1 MSDYNRKSMRLASTM
16 AALIVTTLGSGV
28 VSAQE
33 EDSSGAAFIGSVMIF
48 AVILVLVAAVM
59 FFAQRYKR
67 CPPDQIMVIY
77 GRTQK
82 TPDGKAKPSKVLHG
96 GAALVW
102 PLIQDYAYI
111 SLKPMTINI
120 DLRGALSLQNIR
132 INVPS
137 TFTIGVST
145 EEAVR
150 NNAAERLLGFK
161 VADIEEMAKEI
172 IFGQLRLTVA
182 TLTIEQINQD
192 RDSFLELIQK
202 NVGAEMRKV
211 GLYLINVNIADI
223 TDESDYIESIG
234 KKAAATAVEQA
245 RIDVANAERDGAIG
259 KAEADRVK
267 EIQVAQNTAE
277 AEKGRKAAEADQRVY
292 VEQQEAMAVG
302 GENAAQAEIARAN
315 ADLAEA
321 EASAKQRADV
331 ATAQA
336 EAEIQ
341 KAVYEEEESKL
352 RASEIARET
361 VAKQQVEIAA
371 DAEAERQR
379 RIARG
384 EADAILA
391 KYEAE
396 AEGIQKVLDAKAIG
410 YKSLVGS
417 ASGDPKAAA
426 TLLMVEKIESMVEAQ
441 TEAIRNLKIDKITVW
456 DSGNDADGN
465 SATSNF
471 VSSLVQSLPPI
482 HDVAKMS
489 GVELPDY
496 LGSMTDDSDE
506 S

>member
-1 MSDYNRKSMRLASTM
+1 M
-16 AALIVTTLGSGV
+16 AEPEDVLG
-28 VSAQE
+28 
-33 EDSSGAAFIGSVMIF
+33 IMIF
-48 AVILVLVAAVM
+48 AVVLILVAAVM

-77 GRTQK
+77 GRTER
-82 TPDGKAKPSKVLHG
+82 TADGRPKPSKTLHG
-96 GAALVW
+96 GASLVW

-145 EEAVR
+145 EPSIMA
-150 NNAAERLLGFK
+150 NAAERLLGFR
-161 VADIEEMAKEI
+161 VEDIEEMAKEI

-202 NVGAEMRKV
+202 NVGQEMRKV

-234 KKAAATAVEQA
+234 KKAASTAVEQA
-245 RIDVANAERDGAIG
+245 RVDVANAQRDGAIG
-259 KAEADRVK
+259 QAEADRTR

-315 ADLAEA
+315 ADLSEA

-331 ATAQA
+331 ATANA
-336 EAEIQ
+336 EAEIA
-341 KAVYEEEESKL
+341 KAKYEEEEQTL

-361 VAKQQVEIAA
+361 IAKQQVEIAA
-371 DAEAERQR
+371 EAEAERQR

-396 AEGIQKVLDAKAIG
+396 AEGVQKVLEAKAQG
-410 YKSLVGS
+410 YSNLVSS

-426 TLLMVEKIESMVEAQ
+426 TLLMVEKIEAMVSAQ

-456 DSGNDADGN
+456 DSGNDKDGN

-496 LGSMTDDSDE
+496 LGSMTEESDE

>member
-1 MSDYNRKSMRLASTM
+1 M
-16 AALIVTTLGSGV
+16 AEADEILG
-28 VSAQE
+28 
-33 EDSSGAAFIGSVMIF
+33 IMIF
-48 AVILVLVAAVM
+48 AVVLILVAAVM

-77 GRTQK
+77 GRTER
-82 TPDGKAKPSKVLHG
+82 TADGRPKPSKTLHG
-96 GAALVW
+96 GASLVW

-145 EEAVR
+145 EPSIMA
-150 NNAAERLLGFK
+150 NAAERLLGFR
-161 VADIEEMAKEI
+161 VEDIEEMAKEI

-202 NVGAEMRKV
+202 NVGQEMRKV

-234 KKAAATAVEQA
+234 KKAASTAVEQA
-245 RIDVANAERDGAIG
+245 RVDVANAERDGAIG
-259 KAEADRVK
+259 KAEADRTR
-267 EIQVAQNTAE
+267 EIQVAQNNAE
-277 AEKGRKAAEADQRVY
+277 AEKGRKAAQADQRVY

-336 EAEIQ
+336 EAEIA
-341 KAVYEEEESKL
+341 KAKYDEEEQSL

-361 VAKQQVEIAA
+361 IAKQQVEIAA
-371 DAEAERQR
+371 EAEAERQR

-396 AEGIQKVLDAKAIG
+396 AEGVKQVLEAKAQG
-410 YKSLVGS
+410 YSNLVSS

-426 TLLMVEKIESMVEAQ
+426 TLLMVEKIEEMVSAQ

-456 DSGNDADGN
+456 DSGNDKDGN

-489 GVELPDY
+489 GVELPEY
-496 LGSMTDDSDE
+496 LGSMTEESDE

>member
-1 MSDYNRKSMRLASTM
+1 M
-16 AALIVTTLGSGV
+16 AEAEDVLG
-28 VSAQE
+28 
-33 EDSSGAAFIGSVMIF
+33 IMIF
-48 AVILVLVAAVM
+48 AVVLILVAAVM

-77 GRTQK
+77 GRTEK
-82 TPDGKAKPSKVLHG
+82 TADGRPKPSKTLHG
-96 GAALVW
+96 GASLVW

-145 EEAVR
+145 EPSIMA
-150 NNAAERLLGFK
+150 NAAERLLGFR
-161 VADIEEMAKEI
+161 VEDIEEMAKEI

-202 NVGAEMRKV
+202 NVGQEMRKV

-234 KKAAATAVEQA
+234 KKAASTAVEQA
-245 RIDVANAERDGAIG
+245 RVDVANAERDGAIG
-259 KAEADRVK
+259 KAEADRTR
-267 EIQVAQNTAE
+267 EIQVAQNNAE
-277 AEKGRKAAEADQRVY
+277 AEKGRKAAQADQRVY

-336 EAEIQ
+336 EAEIA
-341 KAVYEEEESKL
+341 KAKYDEEEQSL

-361 VAKQQVEIAA
+361 IAKQQVEIAA
-371 DAEAERQR
+371 EAEAERQR

-396 AEGIQKVLDAKAIG
+396 AEGVKQVLEAKAQG
-410 YKSLVGS
+410 YSNLVSS

-426 TLLMVEKIESMVEAQ
+426 TLLMVEKIEAMVSAQ

-456 DSGNDADGN
+456 DSGNDKDGN

-496 LGSMTDDSDE
+496 LGSMTEESDE

>member
-1 MSDYNRKSMRLASTM
+1 M
-16 AALIVTTLGSGV
+16 AEPEDVLG
-28 VSAQE
+28 
-33 EDSSGAAFIGSVMIF
+33 IMIF
-48 AVILVLVAAVM
+48 AVVLILVAAVM

-77 GRTQK
+77 GRTER
-82 TPDGKAKPSKVLHG
+82 TADGRPKPSKTLHG
-96 GAALVW
+96 GASLVW

-145 EEAVR
+145 EPSIMA
-150 NNAAERLLGFK
+150 NAAERLLGFR
-161 VADIEEMAKEI
+161 VEDIEEMAKEI

-202 NVGAEMRKV
+202 NVGQEMRKV

-234 KKAAATAVEQA
+234 KKAASTAVEQA
-245 RIDVANAERDGAIG
+245 RIDVANAQRDGAIG
-259 KAEADRVK
+259 QSEADRTR
-267 EIQVAQNTAE
+267 EIQVAQNNAE
-277 AEKGRKAAEADQRVY
+277 AEKGRKAAQADQRVY

-331 ATAQA
+331 ATANA
-336 EAEIQ
+336 EAEIA
-341 KAVYEEEESKL
+341 KAKYEEEEQTL

-361 VAKQQVEIAA
+361 IAKQQVEIAA
-371 DAEAERQR
+371 EAEAERQR

-396 AEGIQKVLDAKAIG
+396 AEGVQKVLEAKAHG
-410 YKSLVGS
+410 YSNLVSS

-426 TLLMVEKIESMVEAQ
+426 TLLWW
-441 TEAIRNLKIDKITVW
+441 RR
-456 DSGNDADGN
+456 
-465 SATSNF
+465 
-471 VSSLVQSLPPI
+471 
-482 HDVAKMS
+482 
-489 GVELPDY
+489 
-496 LGSMTDDSDE
+496 
-506 S
+506 

>member
-1 MSDYNRKSMRLASTM
+1 M
-16 AALIVTTLGSGV
+16 AEAEDVLG
-28 VSAQE
+28 
-33 EDSSGAAFIGSVMIF
+33 IMIF
-48 AVILVLVAAVM
+48 AVVLILVAAVM

-77 GRTQK
+77 GRTER
-82 TPDGKAKPSKVLHG
+82 TADGRPKPSKTLHG
-96 GAALVW
+96 GASLVW
-102 PLIQDYAYI
+102 PLIQDYAYV

-145 EEAVR
+145 EPSIMA
-150 NNAAERLLGFK
+150 NAAERLLGFR
-161 VADIEEMAKEI
+161 VEDIEEMAKEI

-202 NVGAEMRKV
+202 NVGQEMRKV

-234 KKAAATAVEQA
+234 KKAASTAVEQA
-245 RIDVANAERDGAIG
+245 RVDVANAERDGAIG
-259 KAEADRVK
+259 KAEADRTR
-267 EIQVAQNTAE
+267 EIQVAQNNAE
-277 AEKGRKAAEADQRVY
+277 AEKGRKAAQADQRVY
-292 VEQQEAMAVG
+292 VEQQEAMAVS

-336 EAEIQ
+336 EAEIA
-341 KAVYEEEESKL
+341 KAKYDEEEQSL

-361 VAKQQVEIAA
+361 IAKQQVEIAA
-371 DAEAERQR
+371 EAEAERQR

-396 AEGIQKVLDAKAIG
+396 AEGVKQVLEAKAQG
-410 YKSLVGS
+410 YSNLVSS

-426 TLLMVEKIESMVEAQ
+426 TLLMVEKIEAMVSAQ

-456 DSGNDADGN
+456 DSGNDKDGN

-496 LGSMTDDSDE
+496 LGSMTEESDE

>member
-1 MSDYNRKSMRLASTM
+1 
-16 AALIVTTLGSGV
+16 
-28 VSAQE
+28 
-33 EDSSGAAFIGSVMIF
+33 MIF
-48 AVILVLVAAVM
+48 AVVLILVAAVM

-77 GRTQK
+77 GRTER
-82 TPDGKAKPSKVLHG
+82 TADGRPKPSKTLHG

-145 EEAVR
+145 EPSIMA
-150 NNAAERLLGFK
+150 NAAERLLGFK
-161 VADIEEMAKEI
+161 VEDIEEMAKEI

-202 NVGAEMRKV
+202 NVGQEMRKV

-223 TDESDYIESIG
+223 TDNADYIESIG
-234 KKAAATAVEQA
+234 KKAASTAVEQA
-245 RIDVANAERDGAIG
+245 RVDVANAERDGAIG
-259 KAEADRVK
+259 KAEADRTK
-267 EIQVAQNTAE
+267 DIQVAKNTAE
-277 AEKGRKAAEADQRVY
+277 AEKGRKEAEADQRVY
-292 VEQQEAMAVG
+292 VEQQEALAVG

-331 ATAQA
+331 ATAQS
-336 EAEIQ
+336 EAAI
-341 KAVYEEEESKL
+341 AMATYDEEEQKL

-371 DAEAERQR
+371 EAEAERQR

-391 KYEAE
+391 KYNAE
-396 AEGIQKVLDAKAIG
+396 AEGIQNVLESKAKG
-410 YKSLVGS
+410 YSSLVTS

-426 TLLMVEKIESMVEAQ
+426 TLLMVEKIEAMVNAQ

-456 DSGNDADGN
+456 DSGNNADGN

-496 LGSMTDDSDE
+496 LGSMTDETNDS
-506 S
+506 

>member
-1 MSDYNRKSMRLASTM
+1 M
-16 AALIVTTLGSGV
+16 AEAEDVLG
-28 VSAQE
+28 
-33 EDSSGAAFIGSVMIF
+33 IMIF
-48 AVILVLVAAVM
+48 AVVLILVAAVM

-77 GRTQK
+77 GRTER
-82 TPDGKAKPSKVLHG
+82 TADGRPKPSKTLHG
-96 GAALVW
+96 GASLVW

-145 EEAVR
+145 EPSIMA
-150 NNAAERLLGFK
+150 NAAERLLGFR
-161 VADIEEMAKEI
+161 VEDIEEMAKEI

-202 NVGAEMRKV
+202 NVGQEMRKV

-234 KKAAATAVEQA
+234 KKAASTAVEQA
-245 RIDVANAERDGAIG
+245 RVDVANAERDGAIG
-259 KAEADRVK
+259 KAEADRTR
-267 EIQVAQNTAE
+267 EIQVAQNNAE
-277 AEKGRKAAEADQRVY
+277 AEKGRKAAQADQRVY

-336 EAEIQ
+336 EAEIA
-341 KAVYEEEESKL
+341 KAKYDEEEQSL

-361 VAKQQVEIAA
+361 IAKQQVEIAA
-371 DAEAERQR
+371 EAEAERQR

-396 AEGIQKVLDAKAIG
+396 AEGVKQVLEAKAQG
-410 YKSLVGS
+410 YSNLVSS

-426 TLLMVEKIESMVEAQ
+426 TLLMVEKIEDMVSAQ

-456 DSGNDADGN
+456 DSGNDKDGN

-496 LGSMTDDSDE
+496 LGSMTEESDE

>member
-1 MSDYNRKSMRLASTM
+1 M
-16 AALIVTTLGSGV
+16 ATSADILG
-28 VSAQE
+28 
-33 EDSSGAAFIGSVMIF
+33 IMIF
-48 AVILVLVAAVM
+48 AVVLILVAAVM

-77 GRTQK
+77 GRTER
-82 TPDGKAKPSKVLHG
+82 TADGRPKPSKTLHG

-145 EEAVR
+145 EPSIMA
-150 NNAAERLLGFK
+150 NAAERLLGFK
-161 VADIEEMAKEI
+161 VEDIEEMAKEI

-202 NVGAEMRKV
+202 NVGQEMRKV

-223 TDESDYIESIG
+223 TDNADYIESIG
-234 KKAAATAVEQA
+234 KKAASTAVEQA
-245 RIDVANAERDGAIG
+245 RVDVANAERDGAIG
-259 KAEADRVK
+259 KAEADRTK
-267 EIQVAQNTAE
+267 DIQVAKNTAE
-277 AEKGRKAAEADQRVY
+277 AEKGRKEAEADQRVY
-292 VEQQEAMAVG
+292 VEQQEALAVG

-336 EAEIQ
+336 EAAI
-341 KAVYEEEESKL
+341 AMATYDEEEQKL

-371 DAEAERQR
+371 EAEAERQR

-391 KYEAE
+391 KYNAE
-396 AEGIQKVLDAKAIG
+396 AEGIQNVLESKAKG
-410 YKSLVGS
+410 YSSLVTS

-426 TLLMVEKIESMVEAQ
+426 TLLMVEKIEAMVNAQ

-456 DSGNDADGN
+456 DSGNNADGN

-496 LGSMTDDSDE
+496 LGSMTDETNDS
-506 S
+506 

>member
-1 MSDYNRKSMRLASTM
+1 M
-16 AALIVTTLGSGV
+16 ATSADILG
-28 VSAQE
+28 
-33 EDSSGAAFIGSVMIF
+33 IMIF
-48 AVILVLVAAVM
+48 AVVLILVAAVM

-77 GRTQK
+77 GRTER
-82 TPDGKAKPSKVLHG
+82 TADGRPKPSKTLHG

-145 EEAVR
+145 EPTIMA
-150 NNAAERLLGFK
+150 NAAERLLGFK
-161 VADIEEMAKEI
+161 VEDIEEMAKEI

-202 NVGAEMRKV
+202 NVGQEMRKV

-223 TDESDYIESIG
+223 TDNADYIESIG
-234 KKAAATAVEQA
+234 KKAASTAVEQA
-245 RIDVANAERDGAIG
+245 RVDVANAERDGAIG
-259 KAEADRVK
+259 KAEADRTK
-267 EIQVAQNTAE
+267 DIQVAKNTAE
-277 AEKGRKAAEADQRVY
+277 AEKGRKEAEADQRVY
-292 VEQQEAMAVG
+292 VEQQEALAVG

-331 ATAQA
+331 ATAQS
-336 EAEIQ
+336 EAAI
-341 KAVYEEEESKL
+341 AMATYDEEEQKL

-371 DAEAERQR
+371 EAEAERQR

-391 KYEAE
+391 KYNAE
-396 AEGIQKVLDAKAIG
+396 AEGIQNVLESKAKG
-410 YKSLVGS
+410 YSSLVTS

-426 TLLMVEKIESMVEAQ
+426 TLLMVEKIEAMVNAQ

-456 DSGNDADGN
+456 DSGNNADGN

-496 LGSMTDDSDE
+496 LGSMTDETNE

>member
-1 MSDYNRKSMRLASTM
+1 MVEASGILT
-16 AALIVTTLGSGV
+16 I
-28 VSAQE
+28 
-33 EDSSGAAFIGSVMIF
+33 MIF
-48 AVILVLVAAVM
+48 AVVLILVAAVM

-67 CPPDQIMVIY
+67 CPPDKIMIIY
-77 GRTQK
+77 GRTER
-82 TPDGKAKPSKVLHG
+82 TADGRPKPSKTLHG

-120 DLRGALSLQNIR
+120 DLKGALSLQNIR

-145 EEAVR
+145 EPSIMA
-150 NNAAERLLGFK
+150 NAAERLLGFK
-161 VADIEEMAKEI
+161 EDDIEDMAREI

-202 NVGAEMRKV
+202 NVGQEMRKV

-223 TDESDYIESIG
+223 TDEADYIESIG
-234 KKAAATAVEQA
+234 KKAASTAVEQA

-259 KAEADRVK
+259 KAEADRTK
-267 EIQVAQNTAE
+267 DIQVAMNTAE

-331 ATAQA
+331 ATAQS
-336 EAEIQ
+336 EAEIA
-341 KAVYEEEESKL
+341 KATYEEEEQKL

-371 DAEAERQR
+371 EAEAERQR

-396 AEGIQKVLDAKAIG
+396 AEGIQKVLESKAKG
-410 YKSLVGS
+410 YSNLVAS

-426 TLLMVEKIESMVEAQ
+426 TLLMVEKIEAMVNAQ

-456 DSGNDADGN
+456 DSGNNADGN

-496 LGSMTDDSDE
+496 LGSMTDNSDE

>member
-1 MSDYNRKSMRLASTM
+1 M
-16 AALIVTTLGSGV
+16 AEPEDVLG
-28 VSAQE
+28 
-33 EDSSGAAFIGSVMIF
+33 IMIF
-48 AVILVLVAAVM
+48 AVVLILVAAVM

-77 GRTQK
+77 GRTER
-82 TPDGKAKPSKVLHG
+82 TADGRPKPSKTLHG
-96 GAALVW
+96 GASLVW

-145 EEAVR
+145 EPSIMA
-150 NNAAERLLGFK
+150 NAAERLLGFR
-161 VADIEEMAKEI
+161 VEDIEEMAKEI

-202 NVGAEMRKV
+202 NVGQEMRKV

-234 KKAAATAVEQA
+234 KKAASTAVEQA
-245 RIDVANAERDGAIG
+245 RVDVANAQRDGAIG
-259 KAEADRVK
+259 QAEADRTR

-277 AEKGRKAAEADQRVY
+277 AEKGRKAAQADQRVY
-292 VEQQEAMAVG
+292 VEQQEAMAVS

-315 ADLAEA
+315 ADLSEA
-321 EASAKQRADV
+321 EAAAKQRADV
-331 ATAQA
+331 ATANA
-336 EAEIQ
+336 EAEIA
-341 KAVYEEEESKL
+341 KAKYEEEEQTL

-361 VAKQQVEIAA
+361 IAKQQVEIAA
-371 DAEAERQR
+371 EAEAERQR

-396 AEGIQKVLDAKAIG
+396 AEGVQKVLEAKAQG
-410 YKSLVGS
+410 YSNLVSS

-426 TLLMVEKIESMVEAQ
+426 TLLMVEKIEAMVSAQ

-456 DSGNDADGN
+456 DSGNDKDGN

-496 LGSMTDDSDE
+496 LGSMTEESDE

>member
-1 MSDYNRKSMRLASTM
+1 M
-16 AALIVTTLGSGV
+16 AEPEDVLG
-28 VSAQE
+28 
-33 EDSSGAAFIGSVMIF
+33 IMIF
-48 AVILVLVAAVM
+48 AVVLILVAAVM

-77 GRTQK
+77 GRTER
-82 TPDGKAKPSKVLHG
+82 TADGRPKPSKTLHG
-96 GAALVW
+96 GASLVW

-145 EEAVR
+145 EPSIMA
-150 NNAAERLLGFK
+150 NAAERLLGFR
-161 VADIEEMAKEI
+161 VEDIEEMAKEI

-202 NVGAEMRKV
+202 NVGQEMRKV

-234 KKAAATAVEQA
+234 KKAASTAVEQA
-245 RIDVANAERDGAIG
+245 RVDVANAERDGAIG
-259 KAEADRVK
+259 KAEADRTR
-267 EIQVAQNTAE
+267 EIQVAQNNAE
-277 AEKGRKAAEADQRVY
+277 AEKGRKAAQADQRVY

-336 EAEIQ
+336 EAEIA
-341 KAVYEEEESKL
+341 KAKYDEEEQSL

-361 VAKQQVEIAA
+361 IAKQQVEIAA
-371 DAEAERQR
+371 EAEAERQR

-396 AEGIQKVLDAKAIG
+396 AEGVKQVLEAKAQG
-410 YKSLVGS
+410 YSNLVSS

-426 TLLMVEKIESMVEAQ
+426 TLLMVEKIEAMVSAQ

-456 DSGNDADGN
+456 DSGNDKDGN

-496 LGSMTDDSDE
+496 LGSMTEESDE

>member
-1 MSDYNRKSMRLASTM
+1 MVDASGILT
-16 AALIVTTLGSGV
+16 I
-28 VSAQE
+28 
-33 EDSSGAAFIGSVMIF
+33 MIF
-48 AVILVLVAAVM
+48 AVVLILVAAVM

-77 GRTQK
+77 GRTER
-82 TPDGKAKPSKVLHG
+82 TADGRPKPSKTLHG

-145 EEAVR
+145 EPSIMA
-150 NNAAERLLGFK
+150 NAAERLLGFK
-161 VADIEEMAKEI
+161 VDDIEEMAKEI

-202 NVGAEMRKV
+202 NVGQEMRKV

-223 TDESDYIESIG
+223 TDNADYIESIG
-234 KKAAATAVEQA
+234 KKAASTAVEQA

-259 KAEADRVK
+259 KAEADRTK
-267 EIQVAQNTAE
+267 DIQVAENTAQ
-277 AEKGRKAAEADQRVY
+277 AEKGRKAAEADRRVF

-321 EASAKQRADV
+321 EAGAKQRADV
-331 ATAQA
+331 ATAKA
-336 EAEIQ
+336 EAEIA
-341 KAVYEEEESKL
+341 KATYDEEEQKL

-371 DAEAERQR
+371 EAEAERQR

-396 AEGIQKVLDAKAIG
+396 AEGIQKVLESKAKG
-410 YKSLVGS
+410 YSNLVSS

-426 TLLMVEKIESMVEAQ
+426 TLLMVEKIEAMVNAQ

-456 DSGNDADGN
+456 DSGNNADGN

-496 LGSMTDDSDE
+496 LGSMTDDTNE

>member
-1 MSDYNRKSMRLASTM
+1 M
-16 AALIVTTLGSGV
+16 AEAEDVLG
-28 VSAQE
+28 
-33 EDSSGAAFIGSVMIF
+33 IMIF
-48 AVILVLVAAVM
+48 AVVLILVAAVM

-77 GRTQK
+77 GRTER
-82 TPDGKAKPSKVLHG
+82 TADGRPKPSKTLHG
-96 GAALVW
+96 GASLVW

-145 EEAVR
+145 EPSIMA
-150 NNAAERLLGFK
+150 NAAERLLGFR
-161 VADIEEMAKEI
+161 VEDIEEMAKEI

-202 NVGAEMRKV
+202 NVGQEMRKV

-234 KKAAATAVEQA
+234 KKAASTAVEQA
-245 RIDVANAERDGAIG
+245 RVDVANAERDGAIG
-259 KAEADRVK
+259 KAEADRTR
-267 EIQVAQNTAE
+267 EIQVAQNNAE
-277 AEKGRKAAEADQRVY
+277 AEKGRKAAQADQRVY

-336 EAEIQ
+336 EAEIA
-341 KAVYEEEESKL
+341 KAKYDEEEQSL

-361 VAKQQVEIAA
+361 IAKQQVEIAA
-371 DAEAERQR
+371 EAEAERQR

-396 AEGIQKVLDAKAIG
+396 AEGVKKVLEAKAQG
-410 YKSLVGS
+410 YSNLVSS

-426 TLLMVEKIESMVEAQ
+426 TLLMVEKIEEMVSAQ

-456 DSGNDADGN
+456 DSGNDKDGN

-496 LGSMTDDSDE
+496 LGSMTEESDE

>member
-1 MSDYNRKSMRLASTM
+1 M
-16 AALIVTTLGSGV
+16 AEPEDVLG
-28 VSAQE
+28 
-33 EDSSGAAFIGSVMIF
+33 IMIF
-48 AVILVLVAAVM
+48 AVVLILVAAVM

-77 GRTQK
+77 GRTER
-82 TPDGKAKPSKVLHG
+82 TADGRPKPSKTLHG
-96 GAALVW
+96 GASLVW

-145 EEAVR
+145 EPSIMA
-150 NNAAERLLGFK
+150 NAAERLLGFR
-161 VADIEEMAKEI
+161 VEDIEEMAKEI

-202 NVGAEMRKV
+202 NVGQEMRKV

-234 KKAAATAVEQA
+234 KKAASTAVEQA
-245 RIDVANAERDGAIG
+245 RVDVANAQRDGAIG
-259 KAEADRVK
+259 QAEADRTR

-277 AEKGRKAAEADQRVY
+277 AEKGRKAAQADQRVY

-302 GENAAQAEIARAN
+302 GENAAQAEIAKAN

-331 ATAQA
+331 ATANA
-336 EAEIQ
+336 EAEIA
-341 KAVYEEEESKL
+341 KAKYEEEEQTL

-361 VAKQQVEIAA
+361 IAKQQVEIAA
-371 DAEAERQR
+371 EAEAERQR

-396 AEGIQKVLDAKAIG
+396 AEGVQKVLEAKAHG
-410 YKSLVGS
+410 YSNLVSS

-426 TLLMVEKIESMVEAQ
+426 TLLMVEKIEAMVSAQ

-456 DSGNDADGN
+456 DSGNDKDGN

-496 LGSMTDDSDE
+496 LGSMTEESDE

>member
-1 MSDYNRKSMRLASTM
+1 M
-16 AALIVTTLGSGV
+16 ATSADILG
-28 VSAQE
+28 
-33 EDSSGAAFIGSVMIF
+33 IMIF
-48 AVILVLVAAVM
+48 AVVLILVAAVM

-77 GRTQK
+77 GRTER
-82 TPDGKAKPSKVLHG
+82 TADGRPKPSKVLHG

-111 SLKPMTINI
+111 SLKPMTIRIPLEN
-120 DLRGALSLQNIR
+120 ALSQQNIR

-145 EEAVR
+145 EPSIMA
-150 NNAAERLLGFK
+150 NAAERLLGFK
-161 VADIEEMAKEI
+161 VEDIEEMAKEI
-172 IFGQLRLTVA
+172 IFGQLRLTVS

-192 RDSFLELIQK
+192 RDAFLELIQR

-211 GLYLINVNIADI
+211 GLFLINVNIVDI
-223 TDESDYIESIG
+223 TDEADYIASIG
-234 KKAAATAVEQA
+234 KKAAASAVEQA
-245 RIDVANAERDGAIG
+245 RVDVAEAEKRGAIG
-259 KAEADRVK
+259 KAEADQLRRT
-267 EIQVAQNTAE
+267 QVAAADAE
-277 AEKGRKAAEADQRVY
+277 AEKGEKAAEADRRVF
-292 VEQQEAMAVG
+292 VQEQEALAIA
-302 GENAAQAEIARAN
+302 GENASAAEIARVN
-315 ADLAEA
+315 ADLAEQ
-321 EASAKQRADV
+321 EATAKQRADV

-341 KAVYEEEESKL
+341 KALYQEEEQKL

-371 DAEAERQR
+371 EAEAERQR

-396 AEGIQKVLDAKAIG
+396 ASGVQQVLDAKAQG
-410 YKSLVGS
+410 YNNLVAS
-417 ASGDPKAAA
+417 AAGDPKAAA
-426 TLLMVEKIESMVEAQ
+426 TLLMVEKIEAMVNAQ

-496 LGSMTDDSDE
+496 LGSMTDDSNE

>member
-1 MSDYNRKSMRLASTM
+1 M
-16 AALIVTTLGSGV
+16 AEADEILG
-28 VSAQE
+28 
-33 EDSSGAAFIGSVMIF
+33 IMIF
-48 AVILVLVAAVM
+48 AVVLILVAAVM

-77 GRTQK
+77 GRTER
-82 TPDGKAKPSKVLHG
+82 TADGRPKPSKTLHG
-96 GAALVW
+96 GASLVW

-145 EEAVR
+145 EPTIMA
-150 NNAAERLLGFK
+150 NAAERLLGFR
-161 VADIEEMAKEI
+161 VEDIEEMAKEI

-202 NVGAEMRKV
+202 NVGQEMRKV

-234 KKAAATAVEQA
+234 KKAASTAVEQA
-245 RIDVANAERDGAIG
+245 RVDVANAERDGAIG
-259 KAEADRVK
+259 KAEADRTR
-267 EIQVAQNTAE
+267 EIQVAQNNAE
-277 AEKGRKAAEADQRVY
+277 AEKGRKAAQADQRVY

-336 EAEIQ
+336 EAEIA
-341 KAVYEEEESKL
+341 KAKYDEEEQSL

-361 VAKQQVEIAA
+361 IAKQQVEIAA
-371 DAEAERQR
+371 EAEAERQR

-396 AEGIQKVLDAKAIG
+396 AEGVKQVLEAKAQG
-410 YKSLVGS
+410 YSNLVSS

-426 TLLMVEKIESMVEAQ
+426 TLLMVEKIEDMVSAQ

-456 DSGNDADGN
+456 DSGNDKDGN

-496 LGSMTDDSDE
+496 LGSMTEESDE

>member
-1 MSDYNRKSMRLASTM
+1 M
-16 AALIVTTLGSGV
+16 ATAADILG
-28 VSAQE
+28 
-33 EDSSGAAFIGSVMIF
+33 IMIF
-48 AVILVLVAAVM
+48 AVVLILVAAVM

-77 GRTQK
+77 GRTEK
-82 TPDGKAKPSKVLHG
+82 TADGRPKPSKTLHG

-111 SLKPMTINI
+111 SLKPMTIQI
-120 DLRGALSLQNIR
+120 DLQRALSLQNIR

-137 TFTIGVST
+137 TFTIGVSI
-145 EEAVR
+145 EPAIMA
-150 NNAAERLLGFK
+150 NAAERLLGFK
-161 VADIEEMAKEI
+161 VDDIEEMAKEI

-202 NVGAEMRKV
+202 NVGQEMRKV

-234 KKAAATAVEQA
+234 KKAASTAVEQA
-245 RIDVANAERDGAIG
+245 RIDVANAQRDGAIG
-259 KAEADRVK
+259 QAKADRAK
-267 EIQVAQNTAE
+267 EIEVAQNTAE
-277 AEKGRKAAEADQRVY
+277 AEKGRKAAQADQRVY
-292 VEQQEAMAVG
+292 VEQQEAMAVA
-302 GENAAQAEIARAN
+302 GENSAQAEIAMAN

-331 ATAQA
+331 ATAIS
-336 EAEIQ
+336 EAEIA
-341 KAVYEEEESKL
+341 KATYDEEEQKL
-352 RASEIARET
+352 RASEIAREI

-371 DAEAERQR
+371 EAEAERQR

-396 AEGIQKVLDAKAIG
+396 AEGIEKVLESKARG
-410 YKSLVGS
+410 YSSLVSS

-426 TLLMVEKIESMVEAQ
+426 TLLMVEKIEAMVNAQ

-456 DSGNDADGN
+456 DSGNNADGN

-496 LGSMTDDSDE
+496 LGSLTNESDE

>member
-1 MSDYNRKSMRLASTM
+1 M
-16 AALIVTTLGSGV
+16 ATSADILG
-28 VSAQE
+28 
-33 EDSSGAAFIGSVMIF
+33 IMIF
-48 AVILVLVAAVM
+48 AVVLILVAAVM

-77 GRTQK
+77 GRTEK
-82 TPDGKAKPSKVLHG
+82 TAEGRPKPSKTLHG

-120 DLRGALSLQNIR
+120 NLEKALSLQNIR

-145 EEAVR
+145 EPAIMA
-150 NNAAERLLGFK
+150 NAAERLLMFK
-161 VADIEEMAKEI
+161 PDDIEEMAKEI

-202 NVGAEMRKV
+202 NVGQEMRKV

-234 KKAAATAVEQA
+234 KKAASTAVEQA
-245 RIDVANAERDGAIG
+245 RIDVANAQRDGAIG
-259 KAEADRVK
+259 QAKADRAK
-267 EIQVAQNTAE
+267 EIEVAQNTAE
-277 AEKGRKAAEADQRVY
+277 AEKGRKAAQADQRVY
-292 VEQQEAMAVG
+292 VEQQEAMAVA
-302 GENAAQAEIARAN
+302 GENAAQAEIAMAN
-315 ADLAEA
+315 ADLSEA

-331 ATAQA
+331 ATAKS
-336 EAEIQ
+336 EAEIA
-341 KAVYEEEESKL
+341 KATYDEEEQKL

-391 KYEAE
+391 RYEAE
-396 AEGIQKVLDAKAIG
+396 AEGIQKVLESKAKG
-410 YKSLVGS
+410 YSSLVTS

-426 TLLMVEKIESMVEAQ
+426 TLLMVEKIEAMVNAQ

-456 DSGNDADGN
+456 DSGNNADGT

-496 LGSMTDDSDE
+496 LGSLTDKSDE

>member
-1 MSDYNRKSMRLASTM
+1 M
-16 AALIVTTLGSGV
+16 AEAEDVLG
-28 VSAQE
+28 
-33 EDSSGAAFIGSVMIF
+33 IMIF
-48 AVILVLVAAVM
+48 AVVLILVAAVM

-77 GRTQK
+77 GRTER
-82 TPDGKAKPSKVLHG
+82 TADGRPKPSKTLHG
-96 GAALVW
+96 GASLVW

-145 EEAVR
+145 EPSIMA
-150 NNAAERLLGFK
+150 NAAERLLGFR
-161 VADIEEMAKEI
+161 VEDIEEMAKEI

-202 NVGAEMRKV
+202 NVGQEMRKV

-234 KKAAATAVEQA
+234 KKAASTAVEQA
-245 RIDVANAERDGAIG
+245 RVDVANAERDGAIG
-259 KAEADRVK
+259 KAEADRTR
-267 EIQVAQNTAE
+267 EIQVAQNNAE
-277 AEKGRKAAEADQRVY
+277 AEKGRKAAQADQRVF

-336 EAEIQ
+336 EAEIA
-341 KAVYEEEESKL
+341 KAKYDEEEQSL

-361 VAKQQVEIAA
+361 IAKQQVEIAA
-371 DAEAERQR
+371 EAEAERQR

-396 AEGIQKVLDAKAIG
+396 AEGVQKVLEAKAHG
-410 YKSLVGS
+410 YSNLVSS

-426 TLLMVEKIESMVEAQ
+426 TLLMVEKIEAMVSAQ

-456 DSGNDADGN
+456 DSGNDKDGN

-496 LGSMTDDSDE
+496 LGSMTEESDE

>member
-1 MSDYNRKSMRLASTM
+1 M
-16 AALIVTTLGSGV
+16 AEAEDVLG
-28 VSAQE
+28 
-33 EDSSGAAFIGSVMIF
+33 IMIF
-48 AVILVLVAAVM
+48 AVVLILVAAVM

-77 GRTQK
+77 GRTER
-82 TPDGKAKPSKVLHG
+82 TADGRPKPSKTLHG
-96 GAALVW
+96 GASLVW

-145 EEAVR
+145 EPSIMA
-150 NNAAERLLGFK
+150 NAAERLLGFR
-161 VADIEEMAKEI
+161 VEDIEEMAKEI

-202 NVGAEMRKV
+202 NVGQEMRKV

-234 KKAAATAVEQA
+234 KKAASTAVEQA
-245 RIDVANAERDGAIG
+245 RVDVANAERDGAIG
-259 KAEADRVK
+259 KAEADRTR
-267 EIQVAQNTAE
+267 EIQVAQNNAE
-277 AEKGRKAAEADQRVY
+277 AEKGRKAAQADQRVY

-336 EAEIQ
+336 EAEIA
-341 KAVYEEEESKL
+341 KAKYDEEEQSL

-371 DAEAERQR
+371 EAEAERQR

-396 AEGIQKVLDAKAIG
+396 AEGVKQVLEAKAQG
-410 YKSLVGS
+410 YSNLVSS

-426 TLLMVEKIESMVEAQ
+426 TLLMVEKIEAMVSAQ

-456 DSGNDADGN
+456 DSGNDKDGN

-496 LGSMTDDSDE
+496 LGSMTEESDE

>member
-1 MSDYNRKSMRLASTM
+1 M
-16 AALIVTTLGSGV
+16 ADANEILG
-28 VSAQE
+28 
-33 EDSSGAAFIGSVMIF
+33 IMIF
-48 AVILVLVAAVM
+48 AVVLILVAAVM

-77 GRTQK
+77 GRTER
-82 TPDGKAKPSKVLHG
+82 TADGRPKPSKTLHG
-96 GAALVW
+96 GASLVW
-102 PLIQDYAYI
+102 PLIQDYAYV

-145 EEAVR
+145 EPSIMA
-150 NNAAERLLGFK
+150 NAAERLLGFR
-161 VADIEEMAKEI
+161 VEDIEEMAKEI

-202 NVGAEMRKV
+202 NVGQEMRKV

-234 KKAAATAVEQA
+234 KKAASTAVEQA
-245 RIDVANAERDGAIG
+245 RVDVANAERDGAIG
-259 KAEADRVK
+259 KAEADRTR
-267 EIQVAQNTAE
+267 EIQVAQNNAE
-277 AEKGRKAAEADQRVY
+277 AEKGRKAAQADQRVY
-292 VEQQEAMAVG
+292 VEQQEAMAVS

-336 EAEIQ
+336 EAEIA
-341 KAVYEEEESKL
+341 KAKYDEEEQSL

-361 VAKQQVEIAA
+361 IAKQQVEIAA
-371 DAEAERQR
+371 EAEAERQR

-396 AEGIQKVLDAKAIG
+396 AEGVKQVLEAKAQG
-410 YKSLVGS
+410 YSNLVSS

-426 TLLMVEKIESMVEAQ
+426 TLLMVEKIEAMVSAQ

-456 DSGNDADGN
+456 DSGNDKDGN

-496 LGSMTDDSDE
+496 LGSMTEESDE

>member
-1 MSDYNRKSMRLASTM
+1 M
-16 AALIVTTLGSGV
+16 AEAEDVLG
-28 VSAQE
+28 
-33 EDSSGAAFIGSVMIF
+33 IMIF
-48 AVILVLVAAVM
+48 AVVLILVAAVM

-77 GRTQK
+77 GRTER
-82 TPDGKAKPSKVLHG
+82 TADGRPKPSKTLHG
-96 GAALVW
+96 GASLVW

-145 EEAVR
+145 EPSIMA
-150 NNAAERLLGFK
+150 NAAERLLGFR
-161 VADIEEMAKEI
+161 VEDIEEMAKEI

-202 NVGAEMRKV
+202 NVGQEMRKV

-234 KKAAATAVEQA
+234 KKAASTAVEQA
-245 RIDVANAERDGAIG
+245 RVDVANAERDGAIG
-259 KAEADRVK
+259 KAEADRTR
-267 EIQVAQNTAE
+267 EIQVAQNNAE

-336 EAEIQ
+336 EAEIA
-341 KAVYEEEESKL
+341 KAKYDEEEQSL

-361 VAKQQVEIAA
+361 IAKQQVEIAA
-371 DAEAERQR
+371 EAEAERQR

-396 AEGIQKVLDAKAIG
+396 AEGVKQVLEAKAQG
-410 YKSLVGS
+410 YSNLVSS

-426 TLLMVEKIESMVEAQ
+426 TLLMVEKIEAMVSAQ

-456 DSGNDADGN
+456 DSGNDKDGN

-496 LGSMTDDSDE
+496 LGSMTEESDE

>member
-1 MSDYNRKSMRLASTM
+1 MAEASQILT
-16 AALIVTTLGSGV
+16 I
-28 VSAQE
+28 
-33 EDSSGAAFIGSVMIF
+33 MIF
-48 AVILVLVAAVM
+48 ATVLVLVAAVM

-77 GRTQK
+77 GRTEK
-82 TPDGKAKPSKVLHG
+82 TAEGRPKPSKTLHG

-120 DLRGALSLQNIR
+120 DLKGALSLQNIR

-145 EEAVR
+145 EPSIMA
-150 NNAAERLLGFK
+150 NAAERLLGFRIE
-161 VADIEEMAKEI
+161 DIEEMAKEI

-192 RDSFLELIQK
+192 RDAFLELIQK

-223 TDESDYIESIG
+223 TDESDYIDSIG

-245 RIDVANAERDGAIG
+245 RVDVANAERDGAIG
-259 KAEADRVK
+259 AAKADRAR
-267 EIQVAQNTAE
+267 EIEVAENQAE
-277 AEKGRKAAEADQRVY
+277 AEKGRKAAEADQRVF
-292 VEQQEAMAVG
+292 VEQQEAMAVS
-302 GENAAQAEIARAN
+302 GENAAQAEIAQAN
-315 ADLAEA
+315 ADLSEA
-321 EASAKQRADV
+321 EASAKQRADI
-331 ATAQA
+331 ATANA
-336 EAEIQ
+336 EAAIQ
-341 KAVYEEEESKL
+341 RAVYSEEEERLK
-352 RASEIARET
+352 ASEIVKENI
-361 VAKQQVEIAA
+361 VKQQVEIAA

-396 AEGIQKVLDAKAIG
+396 AEGIQKVLDAKAQG
-410 YKSLVGS
+410 YNNLVSS

-426 TLLMVEKIESMVEAQ
+426 TLLMVEKIEAMVSAQ
-441 TEAIRNLKIDKITVW
+441 VEAIRNLKIDKITVW
-456 DSGNDADGN
+456 DSGNSPDGS

-496 LGSMTDDSDE
+496 LGSMTDENEDS
-506 S
+506 

>member
-1 MSDYNRKSMRLASTM
+1 M
-16 AALIVTTLGSGV
+16 ATPEQILTI
-28 VSAQE
+28 
-33 EDSSGAAFIGSVMIF
+33 MIF
-48 AVILVLVAAVM
+48 AVVLILVAAVM

-77 GRTQK
+77 GRTEK
-82 TPDGKAKPSKVLHG
+82 TPDGRPKASKTLHG

-132 INVPS
+132 IYVPS

-145 EEAVR
+145 EPSIMA
-150 NNAAERLLGFK
+150 NAAERLLGFK
-161 VADIEEMAKEI
+161 VDDIEEMAKEI

-259 KAEADRVK
+259 KAKADRAK
-267 EIQVAQNTAE
+267 EIEVAQNMAE
-277 AEKGRKAAEADQRVY
+277 AEKGRKAAQADQRVY
-292 VEQQEAMAVG
+292 VEQQEAMAVA
-302 GENAAQAEIARAN
+302 GENTAQAEIAQAN

-331 ATAQA
+331 ATAIA

-341 KAVYEEEESKL
+341 KAVYDEEESRL

-379 RIARG
+379 RIAHG

-391 KYEAE
+391 KYNAE
-396 AEGIQKVLDAKAIG
+396 AEGIQKVLDAKAQG
-410 YKSLVGS
+410 YNNLVSS

-426 TLLMVEKIESMVEAQ
+426 TLLMVEKIESMVSAQ
-441 TEAIRNLKIDKITVW
+441 VEAIRNLKIDKVTVW
-456 DSGNDADGN
+456 DSGNSPDGS

-496 LGSMTDDSDE
+496 LGSMTDEPPE

>member
-1 MSDYNRKSMRLASTM
+1 M
-16 AALIVTTLGSGV
+16 ADANEILG
-28 VSAQE
+28 
-33 EDSSGAAFIGSVMIF
+33 IMIF
-48 AVILVLVAAVM
+48 AVVLILVAAVM

-77 GRTQK
+77 GRTER
-82 TPDGKAKPSKVLHG
+82 TADGRPKPSKTLHG
-96 GAALVW
+96 GASLVW

-145 EEAVR
+145 EPSIMA
-150 NNAAERLLGFK
+150 NAAERLLGFR
-161 VADIEEMAKEI
+161 VEDIEEMAKEI

-202 NVGAEMRKV
+202 NVGQEMRKV

-234 KKAAATAVEQA
+234 KKAASTAVEQA
-245 RIDVANAERDGAIG
+245 RVDVANAQRDGAIG
-259 KAEADRVK
+259 QAEADRTR
-267 EIQVAQNTAE
+267 EIQVAQNNAE
-277 AEKGRKAAEADQRVY
+277 AEKGRKAAQADQRVY

-321 EASAKQRADV
+321 EASAKQRAEV

-336 EAEIQ
+336 EAEIA
-341 KAVYEEEESKL
+341 KAKYDEEEQSL

-361 VAKQQVEIAA
+361 IAKQQVEIAA
-371 DAEAERQR
+371 EAEAERQR

-396 AEGIQKVLDAKAIG
+396 AEGVKQVLEAKAQG
-410 YKSLVGS
+410 YSNLVSS

-426 TLLMVEKIESMVEAQ
+426 TLLMVEKIEAMVSAQ

-456 DSGNDADGN
+456 DSGNDKDGN

-496 LGSMTDDSDE
+496 LGSMTEESDE

>member
-1 MSDYNRKSMRLASTM
+1 M
-16 AALIVTTLGSGV
+16 AAASQILTI
-28 VSAQE
+28 
-33 EDSSGAAFIGSVMIF
+33 MIF
-48 AVILVLVAAVM
+48 ATVLVLVAAVM

-77 GRTQK
+77 GRTEK
-82 TPDGKAKPSKVLHG
+82 TAEGRPKPSKTLHG

-120 DLRGALSLQNIR
+120 DLRAALSLQNIR

-145 EEAVR
+145 EPAIMA
-150 NNAAERLLGFK
+150 NAAERLLGFRMD
-161 VADIEEMAKEI
+161 DIEEMAKEI

-192 RDSFLELIQK
+192 RDAFLELIQK

-223 TDESDYIESIG
+223 TDESDYIDSIG

-245 RIDVANAERDGAIG
+245 RVDVANAERDGAIG
-259 KAEADRVK
+259 AAKADRAR
-267 EIQVAQNTAE
+267 EIEVAENMAE
-277 AEKGRKAAEADQRVY
+277 AEKGRKAAEADQRVF
-292 VEQQEAMAVG
+292 VEQQEAMAVS
-302 GENAAQAEIARAN
+302 GENTAQAEIAQVN

-331 ATAQA
+331 ATATA
-336 EAEIQ
+336 EAAIQ
-341 KAVYEEEESKL
+341 RAVYSEEEERLK
-352 RASEIARET
+352 ASEIVKET
-361 VAKQQVEIAA
+361 IVKQQVEIAA

-391 KYEAE
+391 RYEAE
-396 AEGIQKVLDAKAIG
+396 AEGIQKVLDAKAKG
-410 YKSLVGS
+410 YNNLVAS

-426 TLLMVEKIESMVEAQ
+426 TLLMVEKIETMVTAQ
-441 TEAIRNLKIDKITVW
+441 VEAIRNLKIDKITVW
-456 DSGNDADGN
+456 DSGNSPDGS

-496 LGSMTDDSDE
+496 LGSMTDETDQS
-506 S
+506 

>member
-1 MSDYNRKSMRLASTM
+1 M
-16 AALIVTTLGSGV
+16 ADANEILG
-28 VSAQE
+28 
-33 EDSSGAAFIGSVMIF
+33 IMIF
-48 AVILVLVAAVM
+48 AVVLILVAAVM

-77 GRTQK
+77 GRTER
-82 TPDGKAKPSKVLHG
+82 TADGRPKPSKTLHG
-96 GAALVW
+96 GASLVW

-145 EEAVR
+145 EPSIMA
-150 NNAAERLLGFK
+150 NAAERLLGFR
-161 VADIEEMAKEI
+161 VEDIEEMAKEI

-202 NVGAEMRKV
+202 NVGQEMRKV

-234 KKAAATAVEQA
+234 KKAASTAVEQA
-245 RIDVANAERDGAIG
+245 RVDVANAERDGAIG
-259 KAEADRVK
+259 KAEADRTR
-267 EIQVAQNTAE
+267 EIQVAQNNAE
-277 AEKGRKAAEADQRVY
+277 AEKGRKAAQADQRVY

-302 GENAAQAEIARAN
+302 GENAAQAEIAKAN

-336 EAEIQ
+336 EAEIA
-341 KAVYEEEESKL
+341 KAKYDEEEQSL

-361 VAKQQVEIAA
+361 IAKQQVEIAA
-371 DAEAERQR
+371 EAEAERQR

-396 AEGIQKVLDAKAIG
+396 AEGVKQVLEAKAQG
-410 YKSLVGS
+410 YSNLVSS

-426 TLLMVEKIESMVEAQ
+426 TLLMVEKIEAMVSAQ

-456 DSGNDADGN
+456 DSGNDKDGN

-496 LGSMTDDSDE
+496 LGSMTEESDE